1 MRGIGIGA
9 GRVRF
14 GRVVAGLLVILVA
27 ACSPIVRNHGYVPSD
42 QELALVEVG
51 VDTRETVEQ
60 KVGRP
65 SVQGLLN
72 DVGWFY
78 VQSRWE
84 TRGARAP
91 MEVDRQVVAISFDAE
106 GMVENVER
114 FGIERGNI
122 VPLSRR
128 VTTPNV
134 KGMSVLRQIFGNL
147 GRLNAGQ
154 ILQE

>member
-14 GRVVAGLLVILVA
+14 GRVVTGLLVILVA

-106 GMVENVER
+106 GRVENVER

-134 KGMSVLRQIFGNL
+134 KGISVLRQIFGNL

>member
-51 VDTRETVEQ
+51 VDSRETVEQ

-65 SVQGLLN
+65 SIQGLLN

-91 MEVDRQVVAISFDAE
+91 MEVDRQVVAISFDAA
-106 GMVENVER
+106 GRVENVER
-114 FGIERGNI
+114 FGLERGNI

-147 GRLNAGQ
+147 GRLNADQ

>member
-1 MRGIGIGA
+1 MGFNSWA
-9 GRVRF
+9 TGRLRLGQVL
-14 GRVVAGLLVILVA
+14 AGLALFLA
-27 ACSPIVRNHGYVPSD
+27 TACAPVVRNHGYVPSD
-42 QELALVEVG
+42 LELAAIEVG
-51 VDTRETVEQ
+51 VDTRDTVAE

-91 MEVDRQVVAISFDAE
+91 MEVDRQVLAISFDDA
-106 GMVENVER
+106 GTVANIER
-114 FGIERGNI
+114 FGLERGKI

-128 VTTPNV
+128 VTESNV
-134 KGMSVLRQIFGNL
+134 KGMGVIRQLLGNL
-147 GRLNAGQ
+147 GRLNAGN
-154 ILQE
+154 LLAD